1 MAPALFKKK
10 SGEAHSNDKNAPGA
24 LPTSL
29 LILPS
34 PLEDK
39 FPKLPDSPQVTLA
52 HELTTTNVISS
63 CSSSLSSS
71 NEKSV
76 GHLFSS
82 MSPDIS
88 RSKTLPFFSK
98 ALNDGASFASGQQL
112 DVGNNEVSWN
122 TDEIEGF
129 LDISLNLP
137 VQNSQLENCTGLEV
151 SEDDH
156 GKRNDWRDWADQLIT
171 VDDTFD
177 SNISDL
183 LVDVNVPDLDAKA
196 YGYHAIV
203 AEHSWKTA
211 GIATRRLHLP
221 ATNSSPASLSFACGQ
236 NHECVGHQSFMRL
249 FIDAVNKLGG
259 GERATPK
266 GVLKLMNVN
275 SLTIYHVKSH
285 LQKYRTARFKPA
297 ESSEGTSEKKSKD
310 VADMKSLDLKTTMG
324 ITEALRMQMEV
335 QKQLH
340 EQLEIQRNLQL
351 RIEEQG
357 KHLQMMFDHQ
367 RKMEEERKQKA
378 SSSSNL
384 DEPSQAPTVEN
395 QPSVGDIK
403 PESSDHD
410 HISTAETRNADEHS
424 NKQEISSS
432 ERKTNED
439 RESDA
444 SDHSPPSK
452 RAKLDETEKA

>member
-1 MAPALFKKK
+1 MGPALFKKK
-10 SGEAHSNDKNAPGA
+10 PVEIHSNNKS
-24 LPTSL
+24 T
-29 LILPS
+29 
-34 PLEDK
+34 LEEK
-39 FPKLPDSPQVTLA
+39 LPKLPDLPQVTLE
-52 HELTTTNVISS
+52 HELSTTNLISS

-71 NEKSV
+71 NDKSV

-82 MSPDIS
+82 LSPDIS
-88 RSKTLPFFSK
+88 RSKTLPFSSK
-98 ALNDGASFASGQQL
+98 APNDGASFSLGQEL
-112 DVGNNEVSWN
+112 NVETNDISWN

-129 LDISLNLP
+129 LGMSLNLP
-137 VQNSQLENCTGLEV
+137 VQNSQLENCTDLVV
-151 SEDDH
+151 SEDNH

-171 VDDTFD
+171 VDDTFE

-183 LVDVNVPDLDAKA
+183 LVDVNVPDLEAKLLELPPDVSSFLPQI
-196 YGYHAIV
+196 HHQPPCPSPV
-203 AEHSWKTA
+203 TKSRMRWTPE
-211 GIATRRLHLP
+211 LH
-221 ATNSSPASLSFACGQ
+221 
-236 NHECVGHQSFMRL
+236 EL
-249 FIDAVNKLGG
+249 FIAAVNKLGG

-266 GVLKLMNVN
+266 GVLKLMNVD

-324 ITEALRMQMEV
+324 ITEALRVQMEV

-357 KHLQMMFDHQ
+357 KHLQMMFEHQ
-367 RKMEEERKQKA
+367 RKMEEDKKQKA

-384 DEPSQAPTVEN
+384 DEPSQAPAVEN
-395 QPSVGDIK
+395 EPSFGDMK
-403 PESSDHD
+403 PELSDHD
-410 HISTAETRNADEHS
+410 DISTAETQNLDEHS

-432 ERKTNED
+432 ERNTSED
-439 RESDA
+439 HESDA
-444 SDHSPPSK
+444 CEHGPPSK
-452 RAKLDETEKA
+452 RAKPCEMEKA